1 MPLVARGRSIGA
13 LYLENNLAS
22 GVFTDDRLEVLQV
35 LAVQAAIAVDHAHF
49 IRRLDAARASAEAA
63 NQAKSLFLANMSH
76 ELRTPLNAVIGY
88 AEIVREDVADAGLTE
103 VMEDLQRIR
112 MAGAHLLAI
121 VTEIL
126 DLTKIESGTL
136 ELDRQ
141 TIDVAALLG
150 DVIDVVSPEIESK
163 GNRLVADHGANL
175 GTLFADPIRLRQILV
190 NLLTNAS
197 KFTTEGTITLHS
209 RRTSEELVLAVEDT
223 GIGMNPDQLKRI
235 FDPFTQVDPSSTRRY
250 GGVGLGLTICKR
262 LCEAMGG
269 TLSVE
274 SERGAGSTFTARLPL
289 RGGAEA
295 KLG

>member
-1 MPLVARGRSIGA
+1 
-13 LYLENNLAS
+13 
-22 GVFTDDRLEVLQV
+22 
-35 LAVQAAIAVDHAHF
+35 
-49 IRRLDAARASAEAA
+49 
-63 NQAKSLFLANMSH
+63 MSH

-88 AEIVREDVADAGLTE
+88 AELVREDVADAGLTGA
-103 VMEDLQRIR
+103 MEDLQRIR

-136 ELDRQ
+136 DLDRQ
-141 TIDVAALLG
+141 TIDVAALLS
-150 DVIDVVSPEIESK
+150 DVIDVVTPEIESK
-163 GNRLVADHGANL
+163 GNRLLAEHGANL

-197 KFTTEGTITLHS
+197 KFTTEGTVTLRS
-209 RRTSEELVLAVEDT
+209 SRTSEEIVLAVEDT

-269 TLSVE
+269 TLSVD
-274 SERGAGSTFTARLPL
+274 SLLGSGSTFTARLPL
-289 RGGAEA
+289 RLSAESQRS
-295 KLG
+295 G

>member
-1 MPLVARGRSIGA
+1 
-13 LYLENNLAS
+13 
-22 GVFTDDRLEVLQV
+22 
-35 LAVQAAIAVDHAHF
+35 
-49 IRRLDAARASAEAA
+49 
-63 NQAKSLFLANMSH
+63 
-76 ELRTPLNAVIGY
+76 
-88 AEIVREDVADAGLTE
+88 
-103 VMEDLQRIR
+103 MEDLQRIR

-150 DVIDVVSPEIESK
+150 DVIDVVSPEVESR

-274 SERGAGSTFTARLPL
+274 SERGVGSTFTARLPL

-295 KLG
+295 KRG